1 MIKKEKN
8 NYDYTDLGLK
18 LVNQMAQLTFD
29 RVGQKSID
37 NINHNQENLKYGQ
50 SIVKLKESLYKIS
63 LCLPSLIRL
72 SNFGINKII
81 NHCKPLEY
89 NSIPY

>member
-1 MIKKEKN
+1 MIKERKVLGIIPARGGSKGLPGKN
-8 NYDYTDLGLK
+8 ILPFGDEPLIAHTI
-18 LVNQMAQLTFD
+18 NQAN
-29 RVGQKSID
+29 KSKDID
-37 NINHNQENLKYGQ
+37 EAHI
-50 SIVKLKESLYKIS
+50 LYKIS
-63 LCLPSLIRL
+63 LCLPSLISL